1 LPEEGVYY
9 YEFIEAIQWL
19 AMALVVSDKDEE
31 NLKNEEQETLLIIEK
46 IKFFIEKVQS

>member
-1 LPEEGVYY
+1 
-9 YEFIEAIQWL
+9 
-19 AMALVVSDKDEE
+19 MALVVSDKDEE